1 VCCRCGLCG
10 AGPCRAGCRQ
20 FSGSWVLLWCGA
32 AVVLMQPLLLEAAL
46 LVARESNS
54 FRFSLFNHSGLQL
67 PSFGGSGS
75 SVGNVH
81 DSTFV
86 SLLPWLGAL
95 GVGTIGTVVRHMMG
109 LGHAAW
115 GTATEQVCFAYVFL
129 VHCVFART
137 CGPRKVLVCS
147 PGSGGGGI
155 VYRCMQERLT
165 QGFLALLDIAPLP
178 HRTDCPAQ
186 TGPGA
191 RFISQ
196 GGISGHVL
204 IAAALDGHEAISPPG
219 GTQLTSWRRSPELL
233 SA

>member
-1 VCCRCGLCG
+1 M
-10 AGPCRAGCRQ
+10 
-20 FSGSWVLLWCGA
+20 FTWVG
-32 AVVLMQPLLLEAAL
+32 
-46 LVARESNS
+46 
-54 FRFSLFNHSGLQL
+54 
-67 PSFGGSGS
+67 
-75 SVGNVH
+75 
-81 DSTFV
+81 
-86 SLLPWLGAL
+86 
-95 GVGTIGTVVRHMMG
+95 
-109 LGHAAW
+109 
-115 GTATEQVCFAYVFL
+115 
-129 VHCVFART
+129 
-137 CGPRKVLVCS
+137 
-147 PGSGGGGI
+147 GGGGI
-155 VYRCMQERLT
+155 VHRCMQERLT